1 MSSLRLRTRLTLWF
15 SASVLL
21 ILLPIIAVI
30 ATIQWQAMRD
40 ALDHHLTEDLEVAVQ
55 MLSPRDGTLSWRVD
69 DETDP
74 GYDAGR
80 RRWVEVYGAAG
91 ELRFVRG
98 APEYPHIRSA
108 LPGLLDAPD
117 GPFTT
122 TTPAGAHVRLLT
134 VRRVIGGQA
143 YLIRVARGEDALR
156 ASHRRLLLILA
167 VFGPMA
173 VGLASAVGYVIS
185 GRMLT
190 PLATMAE
197 RARVIS
203 AERLDERLPVGNPD
217 DELGQLATVFNETFE
232 RLQASFDRLR
242 RFTADV
248 SHELRTPLTAIR
260 SVGEVGLGEARTIED
275 HQEVIGSMLE
285 EADRL
290 AHLVET
296 LLTLSRWESGRVSA
310 RQDVVDLAGI
320 TRLVAGQLS
329 VLADERNVAL
339 TVASSAPL
347 HVLGDEMML
356 RQAVGNVIDN
366 AIKFT
371 PPGRRVTVAFAT
383 TPAEHLI
390 IVDDEGP
397 GIPADRRP
405 HVVERFY
412 RLDRDR
418 EQGTNGAGLGL
429 SIVQWA
435 VTAQGG
441 RLELGDTP
449 GGGTR
454 VTIAL
459 PRS

>member
-1 MSSLRLRTRLTLWF
+1 MTPLRLRTRLTLWF

-30 ATIQWQAMRD
+30 ATIQWQAMRE

-55 MLSPRDGTLSWRVD
+55 MLSPIGGTLTWRVD

-74 GYDAGR
+74 GYDAGP
-80 RRWVEVYGAAG
+80 RRWVEVYGASG
-91 ELRFVRG
+91 DVRFLRG
-98 APEYPHIRSA
+98 AATDVTIRSV
-108 LPGLLDAPD
+108 LPGPSETPD
-117 GPFTT
+117 GLRTT
-122 TTPAGAHVRLLT
+122 TTPAGAYVRLLT
-134 VRRVIGGQA
+134 VRRIIGGEA
-143 YLIRVARGEDALR
+143 YTIRVARSEDALR
-156 ASHRRLLLILA
+156 ADHRRLLLILA

-173 VGLASAVGYVIS
+173 VGLASAAGFVIS

-197 RARVIS
+197 RARAIS

-260 SVGEVGLGEARTIED
+260 SVGEVGLGDARTVAD

-285 EADRL
+285 ETDRL
-290 AHLVET
+290 AHMVET

-310 RQDVVDLAGI
+310 QLEPVDLAGL
-320 TRLVAGQLS
+320 TRLVASQLS
-329 VLADERNVAL
+329 VLADERTVGL
-339 TVASSAPL
+339 TVASSPAL
-347 HVLGDEMML
+347 HVLGDGMML
-356 RQAVGNVIDN
+356 RQAISNVVDN

-371 PPGRRVTVAFAT
+371 VPGGRVTIHFAS
-383 TPAEHLI
+383 TPREHQVV
-390 IVDDEGP
+390 VDDEGP
-397 GIPADRRP
+397 GIPADRRSQ
-405 HVVERFY
+405 VVERFY

-418 EQGTNGAGLGL
+418 EQGTDGAGLGL

-441 RLELGDTP
+441 RLDLSDAP
-449 GGGTR
+449 GGGAR
-454 VTIAL
+454 VTITL

>member
-15 SASVLL
+15 SASVIL
-21 ILLPIIAVI
+21 ILLPVIGVI
-30 ATIQWQAMRD
+30 ATIQWQAMRG
-40 ALDHHLTEDLEVAVQ
+40 ALDHHLTEDLEVAAQ
-55 MLSPRDGTLSWRVD
+55 MLSPRDGTLIWRVD

-74 GYDAGR
+74 GYDAGP
-80 RRWVEVYGAAG
+80 RRWVEVYGASG

-98 APEYPHIRSA
+98 APEAPDIRSA
-108 LPGLLDAPD
+108 LPDLADAPD

-122 TTPAGAHVRLLT
+122 MTPSGAHVRLLT
-134 VRRVIGGQA
+134 LRRVIDGQA
-143 YLIRVARGEDALR
+143 YTIRVARGEDALR

-167 VFGPMA
+167 VFGPLA
-173 VGLASAVGYVIS
+173 VGLAAAVGYVIS

-329 VLADERNVAL
+329 VLADERSVGL
-339 TVASSAPL
+339 TVASSPPL
-347 HVLGDEMML
+347 DVLGDSMML
-356 RQAVGNVIDN
+356 RQAISNVVDN

-371 PPGRRVTVAFAT
+371 PPGRHVTIHFAS
-383 TPAEHLI
+383 TPDEHHVV
-390 IVDDEGP
+390 VDDEGP
-397 GIPADRRP
+397 GIPTDRRSQ
-405 HVVERFY
+405 VVERFY

-418 EQGTNGAGLGL
+418 EQGTDGAGLGL

-441 RLELGDTP
+441 RLELGDAP

>member
-1 MSSLRLRTRLTLWF
+1 MSPLRLRTRLTLWF

-21 ILLPIIAVI
+21 ILVPIIGVI
-30 ATIQWQAMRD
+30 ATIQWHAMRD
-40 ALDHHLTEDLEVAVQ
+40 GLDHHLNEDLEVAVQ
-55 MLSPRDGTLSWRVD
+55 MLTPRDGTLLWRVD

-74 GYDAGR
+74 GYDAGP
-80 RRWVEVYGAAG
+80 RRWVEVYGQSG
-91 ELRFVRG
+91 QLRFVRG
-98 APEYPHIRSA
+98 APEDPNIRSA
-108 LPGLLDAPD
+108 LPGLLDAHD

-122 TTPAGAHVRLLT
+122 LTPAGAHVRLLT
-134 VRRVIGGQA
+134 VRRMIDGQA
-143 YLIRVARGEDALR
+143 YLIRVARSEDALR
-156 ASHRRLLLILA
+156 DSHRRLLLILA

-185 GRMLT
+185 GRMLA
-190 PLATMAE
+190 PLAAMAE

-203 AERLDERLPVGNPD
+203 AERLNERLPIANPD

-296 LLTLSRWESGRVSA
+296 LLTLSRWESGRVAA
-310 RQDVVDLAGI
+310 RQDRVDLAGI

-329 VLADERNVAL
+329 VLADERAVAL
-339 TVASSAPL
+339 TVAPSSPL
-347 HVLGDEMML
+347 DVLGDEMML

-371 PPGRRVTVAFAT
+371 PPGRSVTITFAT
-383 TPAEHLI
+383 TPSEHHI

-418 EQGTNGAGLGL
+418 EQGTDGAGLGL

-441 RLELGDTP
+441 RLELGDAP
-449 GGGTR
+449 GGGAR

>member
-1 MSSLRLRTRLTLWF
+1 MSPLQLRTRLTLWF
-15 SASVLL
+15 SVSVIL

-30 ATIQWQAMRD
+30 ATIQWQAMRA

-55 MLSPRDGTLSWRVD
+55 MLVSRNGILAWRVD
-69 DETDP
+69 DASDP
-74 GYDAGR
+74 GYDADR
-80 RRWVEVYGAAG
+80 RRWVEVYDAASQPRFLRGAA
-91 ELRFVRG
+91 ENPNIL
-98 APEYPHIRSA
+98 SS
-108 LPGLLDAPD
+108 LPGPAATPNDL
-117 GPFTT
+117 FTT
-122 TTPAGAHVRLLT
+122 VTPAGAHVRLLT
-134 VRRVIGGQA
+134 ARRDIGGQN
-143 YLIRVARGEDALR
+143 YVIRVARSEDDLR
-156 ASHRRLLLILA
+156 DDHRRLLLILA

-173 VGLASAVGYVIS
+173 VGLASAAGYVIS

-197 RARVIS
+197 RAQAIS
-203 AERLDERLPVGNPD
+203 ADRLDERLPVGNPN
-217 DELGQLATVFNETFE
+217 DELGRLATVFNETFE

-260 SVGEVGLGEARTIED
+260 SVGEVGLSEARSVED

-290 AHLVET
+290 AHMVET
-296 LLTLSRWESGRVSA
+296 LLTLSRWESGRVAVQWES
-310 RQDVVDLAGI
+310 VDLAGI
-320 TRLVAGQLS
+320 TRLVVSQLA
-329 VLADERNVAL
+329 VLADERDVAL
-339 TVASSAPL
+339 TVAPSPPL
-347 HVLGDEMML
+347 DVQGDGMML
-356 RQAVGNVIDN
+356 RQAISNVIDN

-371 PPGRRVTVAFAT
+371 PPGRRVTIHFAS
-383 TPAEHLI
+383 TPDEHHI

-397 GIPADRRP
+397 GIPADQRP
-405 HVVERFY
+405 QVVERFY

-418 EQGTNGAGLGL
+418 EQGTQGAGLGL
-429 SIVQWA
+429 SIVKWA

-441 RLELGDTP
+441 RLELADAP

-459 PRS
+459 RRS

>member
-1 MSSLRLRTRLTLWF
+1 MTSLQLRTRLTLWF

-30 ATIQWQAMRD
+30 ATIQWQSMRA

-55 MLSPRDGTLSWRVD
+55 MLSPREGTLVWRVD

-74 GYDAGR
+74 GYDAGP
-80 RRWVEVYGAAG
+80 RRWVEVYNVANQVRF
-91 ELRFVRG
+91 LRGV
-98 APEYPHIRSA
+98 PEDRYIRSA
-108 LPGLLDAPD
+108 LPSPAQAPD
-117 GPFTT
+117 GPTT
-122 TTPAGAHVRLLT
+122 VRTPAGAHVRLLT
-134 VRRVIGGQA
+134 IRRAIGGEDL
-143 YLIRVARGEDALR
+143 LIRVARSEDSVR
-156 ASHRRLLLILA
+156 ADHRRLLLILA

-173 VGLASAVGYVIS
+173 VGLASAAGYVIS

-203 AERLDERLPVGNPD
+203 AERLDQRLPVGNPA

-232 RLQASFDRLR
+232 RLQASFERLR

-260 SVGEVGLGEARTIED
+260 SVGEVGLGDARTVEE

-290 AHLVET
+290 SHLVET
-296 LLTLSRWESGRVSA
+296 LLTLSRWESGRVA
-310 RQDVVDLAGI
+310 VQREPLDLAGI
-320 TRLVAGQLS
+320 TRLVASQLS
-329 VLADERNVAL
+329 VLADERDVTL
-339 TVASSAPL
+339 TVVPSPPL
-347 HVLGDEMML
+347 EVQGDALML
-356 RQAVGNVIDN
+356 RQAISNVIDN

-371 PPGRRVTVAFAT
+371 PSGRRITIHFAS
-383 TPAEHLI
+383 TPDEHHVI
-390 IVDDEGP
+390 IDDEGP
-397 GIPADRRP
+397 GIPANRRP
-405 HVVERFY
+405 LVVERFY

-418 EQGTNGAGLGL
+418 EQGTEGAGLGL

-441 RLELGDTP
+441 RLDLGDAP

-454 VTIAL
+454 VTMTL

>member
-1 MSSLRLRTRLTLWF
+1 MTALRLRTRLTLWF
-15 SASVLL
+15 SVSVVL

-30 ATIQWQAMRD
+30 ATIQWQAMRG

-55 MLSPRDGTLSWRVD
+55 MLMSTEGTLTWRVN

-74 GYDAGR
+74 GYDAGH
-80 RRWVEVYGAAG
+80 RRWVEVYGSDSQV
-91 ELRFVRG
+91 RFLRG
-98 APEYPHIRSA
+98 APEDPHIRLA
-108 LPGLLDAPD
+108 LPGAAETPD
-117 GPFTT
+117 GLFTT
-122 TTPAGAHVRLLT
+122 VTPAGAHVRLLT
-134 VRRVIGGQA
+134 VRRALGGQDS
-143 YLIRVARGEDALR
+143 LIRVARSEDDLR
-156 ASHRRLLLILA
+156 ADHQRLLLILA

-173 VGLASAVGYVIS
+173 VGLAAAAGYVIS
-185 GRMLT
+185 GRMLL
-190 PLATMAE
+190 PMATMAE
-197 RARVIS
+197 RARAIS
-203 AERLDERLPVGNPD
+203 AERLDERLPIGNQD

-260 SVGEVGLGEARTIED
+260 SVGEVGLSEARSVED

-296 LLTLSRWESGRVSA
+296 LLTLSRWESGRVA
-310 RQDVVDLAGI
+310 IQWEPVDLAGI
-320 TRLVAGQLS
+320 TRLVVSQLA
-329 VLADERNVAL
+329 VLADERDVAL
-339 TVASSAPL
+339 TVAPSPPL
-347 HVLGDEMML
+347 DVQGDGVML
-356 RQAVGNVIDN
+356 RQAISNVVDN

-371 PPGRRVTVAFAT
+371 PPGRRVTIHFAS
-383 TPAEHLI
+383 PPDEHHI

-405 HVVERFY
+405 QVVERFY

-418 EQGTNGAGLGL
+418 EQGIQGAGLGL
-429 SIVQWA
+429 SIVKWA
-435 VTAQGG
+435 VTALGG
-441 RLELGDTP
+441 RLELADAP

-454 VTIAL
+454 VTMAL
-459 PRS
+459 RRS

>member
-1 MSSLRLRTRLTLWF
+1 MSSLRLRIRLTLWF

-21 ILLPIIAVI
+21 ILLPVIGVI
-30 ATIQWQAMRD
+30 ASIQWQAMRG
-40 ALDHHLTEDLEVAVQ
+40 ALDHHLTEDLEVAAQ
-55 MLSPRDGTLSWRVD
+55 MLSPRDGTLIWRVD

-74 GYDAGR
+74 GYDAGP
-80 RRWVEVYGAAG
+80 RRWVEVYGASG

-98 APEYPHIRSA
+98 APEAPDIRSA
-108 LPGLLDAPD
+108 LPGLADAPEE
-117 GPFTT
+117 PFTT
-122 TTPAGAHVRLLT
+122 LTPAGAHVRLLT

-143 YLIRVARGEDALR
+143 YTIRVARGEDALR

-173 VGLASAVGYVIS
+173 VGLAAAVGYGIS

-296 LLTLSRWESGRVSA
+296 LLTLSRWESGRVAA
-310 RQDVVDLAGI
+310 RQDPVDLAGI

-339 TVASSAPL
+339 TVAPSAPL
-347 HVLGDEMML
+347 EAQGDEMML

-371 PPGRRVTVAFAT
+371 PPGRRVAITFVT
-383 TPAEHLI
+383 TPDEHQI
-390 IVDDEGP
+390 IVADEGP

-405 HVVERFY
+405 EVVERFY

-418 EQGTNGAGLGL
+418 EQGTDGAGLGL

-441 RLELGDTP
+441 RLERGDAP

>member
-1 MSSLRLRTRLTLWF
+1 MIPLRLRTRLTLWF
-15 SASVLL
+15 SASVLI

-55 MLSPRDGTLSWRVD
+55 MLVVWEGTLVWRVD
-69 DETDP
+69 DATDP
-74 GYDAGR
+74 GYDAGA
-80 RRWVEVYGAAG
+80 RRWVEVYDAAG
-91 ELRFVRG
+91 QIRFLRG
-98 APEYPHIRSA
+98 APENAAIRTS
-108 LPGLLDAPD
+108 LSGPMETPT
-117 GPFTT
+117 GPFTVV
-122 TTPAGAHVRLLT
+122 TPGGAHVRVLT
-134 VRRVIGGQA
+134 TRRVIGSQES
-143 YLIRVARGEDALR
+143 LIRVARSEDALR
-156 ASHRRLLLILA
+156 AAHRRLLLILA

-173 VGLASAVGYVIS
+173 VGLASAAGYVIS
-185 GRMLT
+185 GRMLM
-190 PLATMAE
+190 PMATMAE
-197 RARVIS
+197 RARAIS
-203 AERLDERLPVGNPD
+203 AERLDERLPIGNPD

-260 SVGEVGLGEARTIED
+260 SVGEVGLGAARTVED

-296 LLTLSRWESGRVSA
+296 LLTLSRWESGRVAA
-310 RQDVVDLAGI
+310 RRDPVDLTGI
-320 TRLVAGQLS
+320 TRLVASQLS
-329 VLADERNVAL
+329 VLADERGTVL
-339 TVASSAPL
+339 TVVPSPRL
-347 HVLGDEMML
+347 DVLGDATML
-356 RQAVGNVIDN
+356 RQAISNVVDN

-371 PPGRRVTVAFAT
+371 PPGRRVTIHFAS
-383 TPAEHLI
+383 TPDEHHI

-397 GIPADRRP
+397 GIPEDRRSQ
-405 HVVERFY
+405 VVERFY

-435 VTAQGG
+435 VAAQGG
-441 RLELGDTP
+441 WLALADAP
-449 GGGTR
+449 GSGTR

>member
-1 MSSLRLRTRLTLWF
+1 MTPLRLRTRLTLWF

-40 ALDHHLTEDLEVAVQ
+40 ALDHHLTEDLEVAAQ
-55 MLSPRDGTLSWRVD
+55 MLSPRDGTLIWRVD

-91 ELRFVRG
+91 GLRFVRG
-98 APEYPHIRSA
+98 APEDPDIRST
-108 LPGLLDAPD
+108 LPSLANAPE

-122 TTPAGAHVRLLT
+122 LTPAGAYVRLLT
-134 VRRVIGGQA
+134 VRRTIGGQA
-143 YLIRVARGEDALR
+143 YTIRVARSEDALR
-156 ASHRRLLLILA
+156 ADHQRLLLILA

-173 VGLASAVGYVIS
+173 VGLASAVGYVIA
-185 GRMLT
+185 GRMLS
-190 PLATMAE
+190 PLASMAE
-197 RARVIS
+197 RARAIS

-260 SVGEVGLGEARTIED
+260 SVGEVGLGGARTVED

-310 RQDVVDLAGI
+310 QRESVDLAGI
-320 TRLVAGQLS
+320 TRLVASQLS
-329 VLADERNVAL
+329 VLADERGVGL
-339 TVASSAPL
+339 TVAPSPAL
-347 HVLGDEMML
+347 DVLGDSIML
-356 RQAVGNVIDN
+356 RQAISNVVDN

-371 PPGRRVTVAFAT
+371 PSGRRVTIHFAS
-383 TPAEHLI
+383 TPDEHQVV
-390 IVDDEGP
+390 VDDEGP
-397 GIPADRRP
+397 GIPMNRRSQ
-405 HVVERFY
+405 VVERFY

-418 EQGTNGAGLGL
+418 EQGTDGAGLGL
-429 SIVQWA
+429 SIVQWS

-441 RLELGDTP
+441 RLELGDAP

-454 VTIAL
+454 VSIAL
-459 PRS
+459 SRS

>member
-1 MSSLRLRTRLTLWF
+1 MTPLRLRTRLTLWF
-15 SASVLL
+15 SVSVIL
-21 ILLPIIAVI
+21 ILLPIITVI
-30 ATIQWQAMRD
+30 AAIQWQAMRD

-55 MLSPRDGTLSWRVD
+55 MLVSRDGTLVWRVD
-69 DETDP
+69 DDTDP
-74 GYDAGR
+74 GYDAGP
-80 RRWVEVYGAAG
+80 RRWVEVYDDSRRIHF
-91 ELRFVRG
+91 LRG
-98 APEYPHIRSA
+98 APESTTIRSA
-108 LPGLLDAPD
+108 LPVPTETPD
-117 GPFTT
+117 GLYTT
-122 TTPAGAHVRLLT
+122 VTPAGAHVRVLT
-134 VRRVIGGQA
+134 VHRVIGDQR
-143 YLIRVARGEDALR
+143 YLVRVARSEDALR
-156 ASHRRLLLILA
+156 ADHRQLLLILA

-173 VGLASAVGYVIS
+173 VGLASAAGYVIS

-190 PLATMAE
+190 PLAVMAE
-197 RARVIS
+197 RARAIS
-203 AERLDERLPVGNPD
+203 AERLNERLPVGNPD

-242 RFTADV
+242 QFTADV

-260 SVGEVGLGEARTIED
+260 SVGEVGLTGARTVED

-296 LLTLSRWESGRVSA
+296 LLTLSRWESGRVSV
-310 RQDVVDLAGI
+310 QWEPVDLVGI
-320 TRLVAGQLS
+320 TGRVASQLA
-329 VLADERNVAL
+329 VLADERNVTL
-339 TVASSAPL
+339 TVVSSPPL
-347 HVLGDEMML
+347 EVLGDGTML
-356 RQAVGNVIDN
+356 HQAISNVVDN

-371 PPGRRVTVAFAT
+371 PPGRRITIHFAS
-383 TPAEHLI
+383 TPDAHQV

-397 GIPADRRP
+397 GIPANRRSE
-405 HVVERFY
+405 VVERFY

-418 EQGTNGAGLGL
+418 EQGTHGAGLGL
-429 SIVQWA
+429 SIVRWA

-441 RLELGDTP
+441 RFDLADAP